1 MTVMKASTSA
11 KKEGSNAGTPA
22 AIKIRPIRIIRI
34 SPIFIVIK
42 PPTARPIVTLM
53 KLTAFLIPGELAIVS
68 FFQSGKLEKRI
79 TVRASI
85 VQRNVMIQRRI
96 DAARAKSVRN
106 RSDEKQPE
114 RMGRKIR
121 A

>member
-1 MTVMKASTSA
+1 M
-11 KKEGSNAGTPA
+11 
-22 AIKIRPIRIIRI
+22 
-34 SPIFIVIK
+34 
-42 PPTARPIVTLM
+42 
-53 KLTAFLIPGELAIVS
+53 
-68 FFQSGKLEKRI
+68 
-79 TVRASI
+79 
-85 VQRNVMIQRRI
+85 QRNVMIQRRI